1 MARKSVLAGTWYP
14 ASANECEKM
23 IHSFEKMCP
32 NLSTDGKMFIGG
44 IVPHAGWVFSGAIAC
59 NVIRYLS
66 NDNSIDT
73 CFIFG
78 KHLRESSANFIMTEG
93 CWDTP
98 FGPVE
103 IDSEVASAIFDK
115 FKFNLETEDRYEP
128 ENTIEVQLGFIKYYM
143 PNVKIVPIG
152 APPRESSIELGE
164 KAAEVSKH
172 MSRNSI
178 FIGSTDLTHY
188 GANYNFTPKGDGK
201 SALEWVKNENDMNMV
216 KMMLEKDK
224 SGILSEA
231 KKNYNACC
239 SGGIIAAISACER
252 FGYCKGELLN
262 YSTSY
267 DIRPS
272 SSFVGYAGILYY
284 I

>member
-1 MARKSVLAGTWYP
+1 MARKSILAGSWYP

-23 IHSFEKMCP
+23 IHSFEKASS
-32 NLSTDGKMFIGG
+32 NFSADGKVLIGG
-44 IVPHAGWVFSGAIAC
+44 IVPHAGWMFSGAIAC

-66 NDNSIDT
+66 NDNIDT

-78 KHLRESSANFIMTEG
+78 RHLRKSSPNFIMLEG
-93 CWDTP
+93 AWDTP

-103 IDSEVASAIFDK
+103 IDSEVAAAISGE
-115 FKFNLETEDRYEP
+115 FKFDLETEDRYEP

-152 APPRESSIELGE
+152 APPRETSIELGE
-164 KAAEVSKH
+164 KAAEISKH
-172 MSRNSI
+172 MGRNSI

-188 GANYNFTPKGDGK
+188 GANYGFTPKGEGK

-224 SGILSEA
+224 SGILCGA

-239 SGGIIAAISACER
+239 SGSIIATISACEKT
-252 FGYCKGELLN
+252 GCCMGELLN

-267 DIRPS
+267 DVRPS
-272 SSFVGYAGILYY
+272 SSFVGYAGVLYY
-284 I
+284 V